1 MKNKKGI
8 TIVEMIVVIA
18 LIVMVLAIVGSFM
31 KFSFISQ
38 KTSADEYKIQGDM
51 RLATDIINNQIRN
64 ATVAFTLPQGKFVE
78 APLAKNKIWS
88 YFGVENNKDIVQYYS
103 DGTTQTKRILFTA
116 AEGVSYNLNFVKN
129 TNNTKLLEYTLV
141 ASFDSN
147 NKSKITISSKVEA
160 LNSIAVDEGGSIDT
174 PAVAIAYKTD
184 PIPTAQR
191 STVAVALVLDNSG
204 SMDFIMGGTGA
215 DKNEY
220 RKDILKQQAVKLI
233 NTFSSM
239 GNVNVCVI
247 PFSNNANSTNGW
259 KDSTVLADKT
269 SIISAING
277 ITGDGGT
284 NTGDGMRRAYYSLQS
299 FDALPANSGKT
310 VLNYMILLT
319 DGNPTY
325 YSGTTDPNDWHHP
338 AYIAQTNGN
347 NAAYIWGDGGESTS
361 NINVSMNYVNTIGQ
375 TLTVG
380 QTIDIKSYA
389 IALTGLSTEVTRVR
403 SIAESACT
411 TTNLTLHPSRIGK
424 YFLAASSDD
433 LAAAFKDISNTVLAD
448 QWHISG
454 PY

>member
-51 RLATDIINNQIRN
+51 RLASDIINNQIRN
-64 ATVAFTLPQGKFVE
+64 ATVAFTLPQNRFVH
-78 APLAKNKIWS
+78 ATDFPIWS

-103 DGTTQTKRILFTA
+103 DGHTQTKRILFTA
-116 AEGVSYNLNFVKN
+116 AEGVSYSLTFVKN
-129 TNNTKLLEYTLV
+129 TSNSKLLEYTLV

-147 NKSKITISSKVEA
+147 DKSKITISSKVEA
-160 LNSIAVDEGGSIDT
+160 LNSVAVDEGGSIDT

-204 SMDFIMGGTGA
+204 SMDFIMGGTGT

-220 RKDILKQQAVKLI
+220 RKDILKQQAIKLI

-247 PFSNNANSTNGW
+247 PFSNNANNTNGW
-259 KDSTVLADKT
+259 KDSTVVADKT

-325 YSGTTDPNDWHHP
+325 YSGTTDPSGYH
-338 AYIAQTNGN
+338 ATYVAQTNSN
-347 NAAYIWGDGGESTS
+347 NAAYVWGDGGESTS

-375 TLTVG
+375 NLTVG

-389 IALTGLSTEVTRVR
+389 IALTGISTEVTRVQ

-411 TTNLTLHPSRIGK
+411 ATNLTLHPSRIGK
-424 YFLAASSDD
+424 YFLASSSDQ

-454 PY
+454 PYQ